1 MKKAFKKLAQS
12 LLPAPIFTKIA
23 SVRSRNYQSA
33 LLERLGLFSIAQTLV
48 ERFGTRVLH
57 GPFGGMDYP
66 RASLLNRHG
75 AVKLLGC
82 YEAELHPFL
91 TEIIGKS
98 ADYEGFVDI
107 GCAEGYYAVGLARAT
122 GKKVVAFD
130 TEPREI
136 AFCEEMARLNGV
148 SELVETRNWC
158 DAAFLRGLAGKRQF
172 VLSDCEGFELEL
184 FDAETVLALGKCDL
198 IIELHTGAAPD
209 IVKIVSKRF
218 AASHYCELVR
228 AQKRAADFA
237 ELEALDESE
246 RAKAVD
252 EFRVNGMTWALLRAK
267 SGS

>member
-1 MKKAFKKLAQS
+1 MKKALKKLAQS

-33 LLERLGLFSIAQTLV
+33 MLERLGLFSIARKLV

-57 GPFGGMDYP
+57 GPFEGMEYP
-66 RASLLNRHG
+66 RESLLNRHG

-91 TEIIGKS
+91 QEIIEKL
-98 ADYEGFVDI
+98 ANYQGFVDI

-122 GKKVVAFD
+122 EKRVIAFD

-148 SELVETRNWC
+148 SNLLETRNWC
-158 DAAFLRGLAGKRQF
+158 DATFLRSLKGQRWF
-172 VLSDCEGFELEL
+172 ILSDCEGFELEL
-184 FDAETVLALGKCDL
+184 FDAETILALEKCDL
-198 IIELHTGAAPD
+198 IIELHTGAAPN
-209 IVKIVSKRF
+209 IAEIIEARF
-218 AASHYCELVR
+218 AASHHCELVR
-228 AQKRAADFA
+228 AQKRAADFE
-237 ELEALDESE
+237 ELNILDESE

-267 SGS
+267 T